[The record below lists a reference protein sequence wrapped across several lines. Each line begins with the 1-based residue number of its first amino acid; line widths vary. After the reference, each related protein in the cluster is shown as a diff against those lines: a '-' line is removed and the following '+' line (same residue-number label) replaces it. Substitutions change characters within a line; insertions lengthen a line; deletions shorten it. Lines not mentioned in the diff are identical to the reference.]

1 MHAAYSTFVIWDFE
15 SVIESVSLLA
25 GMNKDSTFY
34 SLVSMP
40 KPDWVVESCSRKEN
54 TETIGVEGSV
64 GDETTSLKAKKPGP
78 CKKRTEFIY

>member
-34 SLVSMP
+34 SLVSLP
-40 KPDWVVESCSRKEN
+40 KPDCGVESCSRKEN